1 MLGIFLV
8 LLSTVARIVALPDGI
23 YTIELRENAGRADK
37 YLGFDETGSSPE
49 FPRIIVR
56 DSLRET
62 CPACPSLRRSFAR

>member
-49 FPRIIVR
+49 SSF
-56 DSLRET
+56 ET
-62 CPACPSLRRSFAR
+62 L